1 MMFSASPHSQDR
13 TAFVPNDSTMIRDR
27 LAAMVQA
34 ELPNFPAPVISACIP
49 FAAGDNGWPP
59 LPGSEMATVVARL
72 EGVFNA
78 PVAQWNRIQWR
89 SEALRPSAFVFSE
102 ETVNGLLDLVRTH
115 AGNEETF
122 LSRFIGEDSRQR
134 FWREVRCLLS
144 TGDFSEPPVVVGDQ
158 RNAYL
163 VDGSHRLAAYAF
175 VHECAGVRQVFES
188 EHKASAPLLERP
200 LFWIAEPL

>member
-1 MMFSASPHSQDR
+1 MMFSASPNSQDR
-13 TAFVPNDSTMIRDR
+13 TAFVPNETIIRDR

-49 FAAGDNGWPP
+49 FCAGDNRWPP
-59 LPGSEMATVVARL
+59 LPGSETATAVARL
-72 EGVFNA
+72 EAVFNA

-122 LSRFIGEDSRQR
+122 LSRFIGEGSRQR

-144 TGDFSEPPVVVGDQ
+144 TGDFSEPPVVVDDQ

-175 VHECAGVRQVFES
+175 VHECAGVRHVFES

-200 LFWIAEPL
+200 LFWIAAPL

>member
-27 LAAMVQA
+27 LAATVQA

-49 FAAGDNGWPP
+49 FAAGDNSWPP

-163 VDGSHRLAAYAF
+163 VDGRHRLAAYAF

-188 EHKASAPLLERP
+188 EHKTSVPLLERP
-200 LFWIAEPL
+200 LFWIAAPL

>member
-1 MMFSASPHSQDR
+1 MFSASPHSQDQ
-13 TAFVPNDSTMIRDR
+13 TAFVPNESTMVRDR

-34 ELPNFPAPVISACIP
+34 ELPNFPAQVISACIP
-49 FAAGDNGWPP
+49 FAITDNSWPP
-59 LPGSEMATVVARL
+59 LPGSETATAVARL
-72 EGVFNA
+72 EAAFNA
-78 PVAQWNRIQWR
+78 PVAQWGRIHWR
-89 SEALRPSAFVFSE
+89 CEALRPSRFVFSE

-122 LSRFIGEDSRQR
+122 LSRFVGEDSRQR

-144 TGDFSEPPVVVGDQ
+144 TGDFSEPPVVVGEQDS
-158 RNAYL
+158 AYL

-188 EHKASAPLLERP
+188 EQKASVPLLECP
-200 LFWIAEPL
+200 QFWIAAPL